1 MKKVYILL
9 AVLSMA
15 ALASCQQNEIDGG
28 DTYIAQKG
36 DIAFSMARNGGATRS
51 SVSKAAVKGMTIDL
65 GTQDG
70 THFVLEESVANL
82 DFVDYGPVTRGTPAF
97 TENLGQLYES
107 MGVYADGGNFGGDF
121 SCGEIEKSG
130 DSWIYR
136 CNFSS
141 NPWPEN
147 DAEVGLYFRMP
158 ASATG
163 VTLGTNPYAEG
174 AITFSYVSPESAAN
188 MQDILFGYR
197 TAKESDAQGV
207 IPVLL
212 NHALSGVKFA
222 IGNTDADITTNSIT
236 ITEVV
241 FEGLYDTGTCTITP
255 AALGSDA
262 GSSATAVDWGT
273 PENTPNK
280 KLSSGS
286 FVKGTTQSIADY
298 SKSDYYFPDSFTS
311 AAATHNLNDDN
322 ATQTFWLIPQA
333 FADRT
338 GVTMTIKYTFNGNPY
353 EWPIDL
359 GKTLGGRGVEWKAGE
374 LRTFTLK
381 IDEVNVQIEDTVE
394 PVNNVLTKKD
404 VEITNTGNV
413 EVFIRA
419 ALVGQWLDRATDNI
433 VFGFTDAI
441 GNLYVVESWYEDQ
454 FVTKNKVHGEF
465 VGLAG
470 YDKADGHNNW
480 VVGDDGFY
488 YYTQSVAPGQK
499 TNQLFEKYFIKSTPE
514 AISIAGEV
522 MSGADIYFRLEIST
536 QAISARTSNG
546 TLITDYAAAWAA
558 AENGEKPTVTTPP
571 ATTE

>member
-1 MKKVYILL
+1 MKRVYILL

-28 DTYIAQKG
+28 DTYVAQKG
-36 DIAFSMARNGGATRS
+36 DIAFSMVRNGGATRS
-51 SVSKAAVKGMTIDL
+51 SGPNATVKGMTIDL
-65 GTQDG
+65 GSQDG
-70 THFVLEESVANL
+70 THFVLEESVTNL
-82 DFVDYGPVTRGTPAF
+82 DLVDYGPVTRGTPAF

-107 MGVYADGGNFGGDF
+107 MGVYADEGNFGEGGDF

-255 AALGSDA
+255 AALGSDD

-338 GVTMTIKYTFNGNPY
+338 GGVTMTIKYTFNGNPY

-359 GKTLGGRGVEWKAGE
+359 VKTLGGRGVEWKAGE

-381 IDEVNVQIEDTVE
+381 IDEVNVQIEDKVE
-394 PVNNVLTKKD
+394 KVNNVLTKSDIK
-404 VEITNTGNV
+404 ITNTGNV

-419 ALVGQWLDRATDNI
+419 SIVGQWLTKDEENNDI
-433 VFGFTDAI
+433 IIFGFTDEI
-441 GNLYVVESWYEDQ
+441 NNLYSVESWYEDQ
-454 FVTKNKVHGEF
+454 FVNKNRSHGHFE
-465 VGLAG
+465 GLVG
-470 YDKADGHNNW
+470 YDENSPTDNNW
-480 VVGDDGFY
+480 VAGPDGFY
-488 YYTQSVAPGQK
+488 YYTQSVPAGSTIADP
-499 TNQLFEKYFIKSTPE
+499 LFSSYVLGKTPE
-514 AISIAGEV
+514 AINAGLEV
-522 MSGADIYFRLEIST
+522 LDVDMYFRLEIST
-536 QAISARTSNG
+536 QAISARKSNG
-546 TLITDYAAAWAA
+546 ELITDYAAAWAA
-558 AENGEKPTVTTPP
+558 AEDGKKP
-571 ATTE
+571 E